1 MALSGSCLGPDS
13 PKYSPILPKF
23 SPNVVIKQTKSLFE
37 SFSKDLSL
45 GSKHFWSNFDPEDTN
60 YCGETSAVGL
70 LKYIKIKALSLLSF
84 PLCGLFLPGN
94 RVRSQLKAVESK
106 FDKNLF
112 YPHNSCQ
119 LPVKKFWFQHFPV
132 LGLYITKDISEKV

>member
-1 MALSGSCLGPDS
+1 MTLSGRCLGPDS

-23 SPNVVIKQTKSLFE
+23 SPKVVLEQTKGLFK
-37 SFSKDLSL
+37 FFLKD
-45 GSKHFWSNFDPEDTN
+45 
-60 YCGETSAVGL
+60 V
-70 LKYIKIKALSLLSF
+70 SF